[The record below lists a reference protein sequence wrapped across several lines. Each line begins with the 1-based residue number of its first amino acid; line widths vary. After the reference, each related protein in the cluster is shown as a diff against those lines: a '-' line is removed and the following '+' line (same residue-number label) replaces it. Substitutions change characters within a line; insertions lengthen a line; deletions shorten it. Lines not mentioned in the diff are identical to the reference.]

1 MLLIEESFSV
11 ENVFFYLRL
20 LGKSLK
26 EQKITILT
34 SGYQYSLWRMSSDS
48 GSKINTFIW
57 KWGRTIDKTS
67 HPHTAARGGCVLAR
81 CPPGSSLSAE
91 GSKIWGYWTDS
102 TDNHGLSAVP
112 RRVPS
117 EQRRARAGPGRARG
131 SLSPWPSR
139 RGMKLILAAMTF
151 CVGTGLRV
159 PVTINQQTEYLP
171 RSLKRTF
178 YTE

>member
-1 MLLIEESFSV
+1 MLLIEESFSA

-67 HPHTAARGGCVLAR
+67 HPHTAACGGCVLAR

-117 EQRRARAGPGRARG
+117 EQRRARAGPGLPGAPSAEPVAVCPRDPPAEVWNWYSLRWHFVWARDYEF
-131 SLSPWPSR
+131 LS
-139 RGMKLILAAMTF
+139 
-151 CVGTGLRV
+151 
-159 PVTINQQTEYLP
+159 Q
-171 RSLKRTF
+171 
-178 YTE
+178 